1 MRLGSTGDWWT
12 PHSTSISRSRKLKPL
27 RWGCLFA
34 PGGDLL
40 HLSIRLHQE
49 TAPWHLDSHNFRWR
63 RDVSPQFAM
72 FSSFPT
78 ISATCL
84 RCHQIAFVRNGPRP
98 ITHRLF
104 CNYKAG
110 GLLQLCAVSLAAFGA
125 RNLRPGFLI
134 SSWFGAWCRKA
145 GVSGVD
151 AAKLETRLSLL

>member
-1 MRLGSTGDWWT
+1 
-12 PHSTSISRSRKLKPL
+12 
-27 RWGCLFA
+27 
-34 PGGDLL
+34 
-40 HLSIRLHQE
+40 
-49 TAPWHLDSHNFRWR
+49 
-63 RDVSPQFAM
+63 M
-72 FSSFPT
+72 FPFFPT
-78 ISATCL
+78 ISATRL

-145 GVSGVD
+145 GAQNWRHDYHCCKKDLVVASQSD
-151 AAKLETRLSLL
+151 ATGAVQVHVRIYDIYIYIYFLYIYTYIYDYRTHTKLCLSIITCSRDISYIESIFFDQPMHDLI